1 MSKIGGDTIIVHC
14 SYRVNTE
21 TPVYRPTLPSTVEF
35 YLKHL
40 SGKTDYQFSSDGTLC
55 KNKFGAGYCLVF
67 SFVREDGTLHQWNA
81 VLEQCE

>member
-1 MSKIGGDTIIVHC
+1 MIYWGKDGISGLNSSADFCYVK
-14 SYRVNTE
+14 
-21 TPVYRPTLPSTVEF
+21 PSTVEF

-40 SGKTDYQFSSDGTLC
+40 SGKTDYQFSSDGTLR

-81 VLEQCE
+81 VLEQ